1 MRGRRRGKPEEGQ
14 QKLGKEEGAEV
25 VGGQL
30 QLVAGRG
37 PGQHGGGHGGMDG
50 APGEGAGT

>member
-37 PGQHGGGHGGMDG
+37 PGQQGGGHGGMDG